1 MINKRI
7 TSIVLLINI
16 LLIAIWVA
24 RFVYFN
30 NQIIIDPEKI
40 PPAQVQPNSFWY
52 IIPQI
57 LSLFVLGGLVWILKV
72 LGENVWIRGGLVVF
86 MLCRIA
92 ILVVVQMS
100 GEKYLSDHELVL
112 IILNYLDLFIAVY
125 VFATLPLIR
134 NAYLR
139 SYFRWLV
146 ILLLLSMVL
155 PILSEKIYNDLQIHW
170 GLLNGEVLSLLPFL
184 FTPFLFIKALG
195 VLRRNEV

>member
-30 NQIIIDPEKI
+30 NQIIIDPEKTT
-40 PPAQVQPNSFWY
+40 PAQVQPNSFWY

-57 LSLFVLGGLVWILKV
+57 LSLLVLGGLVWVLKV
-72 LGENVWIRGGLVVF
+72 LGENIWIRGGLVVF

-92 ILVVVQMS
+92 ILVVVHLS

-155 PILSEKIYNDLQIHW
+155 PIVSEKIYNDLQIHW

>member
-16 LLIAIWVA
+16 LLIATWVA

-30 NQIIIDPEKI
+30 NQIIIDPEKV
-40 PPAQVQPNSFWY
+40 PSVQVQQNSLWY

-57 LSLFVLGGLVWILKV
+57 LSLLVLGGLVWILKI
-72 LGENVWIRGGLVVF
+72 LGENIWIRGGLVVF

-155 PILSEKIYNDLQIHW
+155 PIVSEKIYNDLQIHW

-184 FTPFLFIKALG
+184 FTPFLLIKALG
-195 VLRRNEV
+195 VLRRNQV